1 MSFGLLLPAALAALA
16 TLLLPL
22 AIHLARRS
30 EQRPTPFAALRWL
43 RRKPRPRHRLRFDEW
58 PLLLLRLL
66 LLALLA
72 FWLARPVLFG
82 ERAET
87 PWVAV
92 APGVDPAQVS
102 EANDDERRELHWLA
116 PGFPPLSQP
125 APQDPLPLASLLRQ
139 LDAELPADAALTVYV
154 PERLDG
160 ADGGLPLLSRA
171 VDWRVLPGAM
181 PVRETPADE
190 PPALVVRHVGDRAPA
205 LRYLH
210 AAAQA
215 WQAADDESDAG
226 TDADGDTATSVGNLV
241 DTAPATVPLPADA
254 QYLVWLV
261 PGPLPDTVRRWIDA
275 GGAALL
281 HTGVEFEPEPPM
293 QALWRDADGAPLVEG
308 GAFGRGRMLR
318 LTRQLLP
325 ASMPQLLE
333 PDFPQRLRA
342 LLESPP
348 PVPARAYAADYAPET
363 VGAAYPQ
370 PPRDLQPWWALLV
383 ALVLLVERWLATARR
398 RGSAP

>member
-1 MSFGLLLPAALAALA
+1 MSFGLLLPAALAALTA
-16 TLLLPL
+16 LLLPL

-43 RRKPRPRHRLRFDEW
+43 RHKPRPRHRIRFDEW
-58 PLLLLRLL
+58 PLLLVRLL

-72 FWLARPVLFG
+72 LWLARPLLFG

-87 PWVAV
+87 SWVAV
-92 APGVDPAQVS
+92 APGIDPAQVG
-102 EANDDERRELHWLA
+102 EAVDDARRELHWLA
-116 PGFPPLSQP
+116 PGFPSLSQP

-139 LDAELPADAALTVYV
+139 LDAELPAAAALTVYV

-181 PVRETPADE
+181 PVRETPTDA
-190 PPALVVRHVGDRAPA
+190 PPALVVRHAGDRAPA

-215 WQAADDESDAG
+215 WQPADDESDA
-226 TDADGDTATSVGNLV
+226 DADADTATDIGDLV
-241 DTAPATVPLPADA
+241 DTASATVPLPADA

-261 PGPLPDTVRRWIDA
+261 PGPLPDTVRHWMEA
-275 GGAALL
+275 GGVALL
-281 HTGVEFEPEPPM
+281 DSDVELEPESAL

-318 LTRQLLP
+318 LTRPLLP

-342 LLESPP
+342 LLEPP
-348 PVPARAYAADYAPET
+348 PAPARVYAADYAPET
-363 VGAAYPQ
+363 GGAAYPQ
-370 PPRDLQPWWALLV
+370 PPRDLQPWWALLI